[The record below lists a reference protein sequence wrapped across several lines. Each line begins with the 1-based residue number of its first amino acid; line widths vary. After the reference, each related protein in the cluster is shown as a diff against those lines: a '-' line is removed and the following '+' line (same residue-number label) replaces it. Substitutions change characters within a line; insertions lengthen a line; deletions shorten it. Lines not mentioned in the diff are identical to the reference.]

1 MKKLLGALGALAL
14 VITLALTSCQPPKG
28 VITITLSP
36 SDTVLTVQPGQ
47 TVTWHITLTPDA
59 ANKGAIGKLTVT
71 VNGSTV
77 FDNDF
82 GGAKEAVDTTVSFQ
96 VPTSAKSGDQ
106 YNVVFTATDANSG
119 LSASVTVLLNVVAET
134 YVEEDSVTMNWVS
147 TSLTSNSMMMDLT
160 KDGVQLENAESTT
173 GQIAYVYNGDA
184 SVLNTLASPNADEI
198 AQAYSANGITYS
210 TDDKQVTFMKRVT
223 TSYVWDN
230 IDQATIDSLNLDE
243 NSTDYI
249 ANSTSLGYGVSTLA
263 TGDIVA
269 FYNPQTNVKGFI
281 RVVSFST
288 AKGSQIS
295 TTLTVDVKYVVY
307 PQTET
312 TK

>member
-59 ANKGAIGKLTVT
+59 ANKGAVGKLTVT

-134 YVEEDSVTMNWVS
+134 YVEEDNVTMNWVS

-249 ANSTSLGYGVSTLA
+249 ANSTSLGYGVSTLS